1 MKDDEMNIKFQ
12 NASPKDTGSGKNT
25 GSCAALANYLE
36 HEDEE
41 RKADGKDVLPF
52 TDADGNPVSKE
63 EVIDKIGRDNLHL
76 SEEDIKFYH
85 MVVAPSRSE
94 ILAMGI
100 TEKEVYRNARM
111 LLKKISDAYAEN
123 FNREGIEDSSDVVI
137 YWKPHFT
144 RGDNDE
150 LQFHLHAIIR
160 RKSKAGPGEKSV
172 KLSPMSNH
180 KHTEN
185 GPVKGGFDR
194 KLFVSKCEKIFDKL
208 FHYDRKVSET
218 FEYQN
223 IQKHGSPEEKAE
235 QAKRLADEQITE
247 DAKAIK
253 NSIMRRRQNLK
264 AKEDVARLE
273 EMLKGE
279 NGESNP
285 LEVAVSNAEIGTKM
299 VRIFNEASSLDGLSL
314 SLMMIGVSCVPVTG
328 AGGGVTDIIIIRGGK
343 KMSMSGLLD
352 KTDNAAIIKVWCK
365 LTGQK
370 PEESVKS
377 QQKEDKKI
385 LQVDP
390 PKKKIGHK
398 I

>member
-12 NASPKDTGSGKNT
+12 NASPKETGGGKNT
-25 GSCAALANYLE
+25 GSCAALANYLG

-63 EVIDKIGRDNLHL
+63 EVIDKTGRDTLHL

-85 MVVAPSRSE
+85 MVVAPSQSE
-94 ILAMGI
+94 ILAMGK

-123 FNREGIEDSSDVVI
+123 YHRDGIEDSSDVVI
-137 YWKPHFT
+137 FWKPHFT

-160 RKSKAGPGEKSV
+160 RKSNAGPGEKSV

-180 KHTEN
+180 KNTEA

-194 KLFVSKCEKIFDKL
+194 NAFVRKCEKVFDKL
-208 FHYDRKVSET
+208 FNYERKVAET
-218 FEYQN
+218 FDYQN
-223 IQKHGSPEEKAE
+223 AMKHGTPEEKAE
-235 QAKRLADEQITE
+235 QAKRLANEQMTE
-247 DAKAIK
+247 EAKAIK
-253 NSIMRRRQNLK
+253 ESIIRRRQNLK

-273 EMLKGE
+273 EVLKAGSDE
-279 NGESNP
+279 NNP
-285 LEVAVSNAEIGTKM
+285 LEVVLSNAEMGM
-299 VRIFNEASSLDGLSL
+299 NLVRIFNEASSMDGLSL
-314 SLMMIGVSCVPVTG
+314 SLMMIGVSCVPVIG
-328 AGGGVTDIIIIRGGK
+328 DGGGVTDIIIIRGGK

>member
-1 MKDDEMNIKFQ
+1 MNIKFQ
-12 NASPKDTGSGKNT
+12 NASPKETGGGKNT

-36 HEDEE
+36 HEDQE

-63 EVIDKIGRDNLHL
+63 EVIDIIGRDTLHL

-85 MVVAPSRSE
+85 MVVAPSQSE
-94 ILAMGI
+94 VLAMGE
-100 TEKEVYRNARM
+100 TEIEVYRNARL

-123 FNREGIEDSSDVVI
+123 FNRDGIEDSSDVVI

-160 RKSKAGPGEKSV
+160 RKSNAGPGAKSV

-180 KHTEN
+180 KNTEN

-194 KLFVSKCEKIFDKL
+194 KLFASKCETIFDKL

-223 IQKHGSPEEKAE
+223 VQRHGSPEEKAE
-235 QAKRLADEQITE
+235 QAKRLANEQMTE
-247 DAKAIK
+247 EAEAIK
-253 NSIMRRRQNLK
+253 EGIMRRRQNIK
-264 AKEDVARLE
+264 AKEEVERLE
-273 EMLKGE
+273 EMLKEGNDE
-279 NGESNP
+279 RNP
-285 LEVAVSNAEIGTKM
+285 LDVAVTNAEIGTKM

-314 SLMMIGVSCVPVTG
+314 SLMMIGVSCVPVIG
-328 AGGGVTDIIIIRGGK
+328 AGGDVTDIIIIRSGK

-352 KTDNAAIIKVWCK
+352 KTDSAAIIKIWCK
-365 LTGQK
+365 LTRQK

-377 QQKEDKKI
+377 LQKEDKRK
-385 LQVDP
+385 LQIDP
-390 PKKKIGHK
+390 PKKKIGPK